1 MSVSTLKRSGST
13 GKRALL
19 RTDSPTAM
27 EIGITRERV
36 TGESSSVPRD
46 FKALSVSK
54 KLARSVSQKF
64 KKKNKTVDNE
74 EEDGSHR
81 SLSSSGCLCFYG
93 SGGGCKVGA
102 DTMQDLVDGN
112 DNRRKSSAGE
122 ESMAYRAIS
131 VLGIEEARVDCF
143 SHNMAGRLWRRSSRK
158 GKGAELAHTS
168 DLSPC
173 FLPDDVLEMCL
184 ARLPFT
190 SLMNARLVCRKWRAL
205 TTSAHFM
212 ETRARGCYQSPCLF
226 VFGAVKAGFCSGQ
239 IHAFDV
245 CFGHWHRIRADML
258 QGRFSFSV
266 SSVGN
271 DIYVV
276 GGCSSLRNFG
286 RLDKSSSKT
295 HKSVMVYSPITG
307 SWRKVAPMKSAR
319 SVPILGVFEVSSSS
333 IFFQNRQNWQDVRL
347 SRSRIRGVSDVYED
361 PHRFSLRRQLRE
373 PSTENEF
380 PVESF
385 RKSFKL
391 VEQETDHLDRK
402 DCKRFILITVGGQ
415 GLWDEPLD
423 TGEIYD
429 PLSNKWLEITRLPGD
444 LGVVSSGVVCKGR
457 FYVYSE
463 MSKLA
468 AYDIEQGHWVL
479 IQTAHLPPRLHEYH
493 PKLVSC
499 SDRLFLL
506 CVSWCERDGQF
517 NRREKA
523 VRKLWE
529 LDLAQHTWAEVSR
542 HPDAPMDWN
551 AAFVADK
558 GKVYGMEMF
567 KVFGQV
573 LDFLTVCDISKPSEM
588 KWAWISRKHLAHELD
603 ASSCMTK
610 SMVVLHL

>member
-1 MSVSTLKRSGST
+1 MSESILKRSGST

-19 RTDSPTAM
+19 RTNSSTAM
-27 EIGITRERV
+27 EIGTAAERV
-36 TGESSSVPRD
+36 AGESSSVPQD

-64 KKKNKTVDNE
+64 KKKNKTVDDE
-74 EEDGSHR
+74 EENGNQR
-81 SLSSSGCLCFYG
+81 KLSSSRCLCLYG
-93 SGGGCKVGA
+93 KGGGCKVGA
-102 DTMQDLVDGN
+102 DTMEDFVDGN

-122 ESMAYRAIS
+122 ECLVYRAIS
-131 VLGIEEARVDCF
+131 VSGIEEARVDCF
-143 SHNMAGRLWRRSSRK
+143 SYGMARRLWRRSSRK
-158 GKGAELAHTS
+158 GKGAELAQTCA
-168 DLSPC
+168 LSPC
-173 FLPDDVLEMCL
+173 LLPDDVLEMCL

-190 SLMNARLVCRKWRAL
+190 SLMNARLVCRKWRTL

-212 ETRARGCYQSPCLF
+212 EMRARGCYQTPCLF

-245 CFGHWHRIRADML
+245 SLGEWHRIRADML

-266 SSVGN
+266 ASVGN
-271 DIYVV
+271 EIYVV
-276 GGCSSLRNFG
+276 GGCSSMRNFG

-295 HKSVMVYSPITG
+295 HKSVMVFRPITG
-307 SWRKVAPMKSAR
+307 FWQKVAPMQSAR

-333 IFFQNRQNWQDVRL
+333 TFFQSRQNWQDVGL
-347 SRSRIRGVSDVYED
+347 SRSQTRGVSDVYED

-373 PSTENEF
+373 PYTESEF
-380 PVESF
+380 QVESF

-391 VEQETDHLDRK
+391 VKKETDHSDGK
-402 DCKRFILITVGGQ
+402 CCKRFILIAVGGQ

-429 PLSNKWLEITRLPGD
+429 PLSNKWLEIARLPGD
-444 LGVVSSGVVCKGR
+444 FGVVSSGVVCEGR

-463 MSKLA
+463 TSKLA
-468 AYDIEQGHWVL
+468 AYDIEQGQWFL
-479 IQTAHLPPRLHEYH
+479 IQIAHSPPRLHEYH

-499 SDRLFLL
+499 DDRLFLL
-506 CVSWCERDGQF
+506 CVSWCVRDGQF
-517 NRREKA
+517 NSREKA

-529 LDLAQHTWAEVSR
+529 LDLTHRTWAEVSR
-542 HPDAPMDWN
+542 HPDAPMDRN
-551 AAFVADK
+551 AAFVGDN

-573 LDFLTVCDISKPSEM
+573 LDFLTVCDISKPLEM

-603 ASSCMTK
+603 ASSCLTK

>member
-13 GKRALL
+13 GKKTLL
-19 RTDSPTAM
+19 LTNSSTVMKVGMA
-27 EIGITRERV
+27 TERV

-46 FKALSVSK
+46 FKALCVSK

-64 KKKNKTVDNE
+64 KKKNKTVDNG
-74 EEDGSHR
+74 EEDGNHR
-81 SLSSSGCLCFYG
+81 RLSSSGCLCLYG
-93 SGGGCKVGA
+93 KGGGCKVGA
-102 DTMQDLVDGN
+102 DTTEEFLDGN

-122 ESMAYRAIS
+122 ECMAYRAIS
-131 VLGIEEARVDCF
+131 VSGIEEARVDCF
-143 SHNMAGRLWRRSSRK
+143 AYGMAGRLWRRSRK
-158 GKGAELAHTS
+158 GKEIEPAQTS
-168 DLSPC
+168 CLSPC
-173 FLPDDVLEMCL
+173 LLPDDVLEMCL

-190 SLMNARLVCRKWRAL
+190 SLMNARRVCQKWKAL

-212 ETRARGCYQSPCLF
+212 EMRARGGYQSPCLF

-245 CFGHWHRIRADML
+245 SSDKWHRIRADML

-266 SSVGN
+266 ASVG
-271 DIYVV
+271 DEIYVV

-295 HKSVMVYSPITG
+295 HKSVMVFSPITG
-307 SWRKVAPMKSAR
+307 SCRKVASMKSAR
-319 SVPILGVFEVSSSS
+319 SLPIIGVFEVSSGCS
-333 IFFQNRQNWQDVRL
+333 ISQSRQDGQDVHL
-347 SRSRIRGVSDVYED
+347 SRSRRGVSDVYED

-373 PSTENEF
+373 PNNESEF

-391 VEQETDHLDRK
+391 VKHEVDHSDRK
-402 DCKRFILITVGGQ
+402 NCMRFILIAVGGQ

-429 PLSNKWLEITRLPGD
+429 PVSNKWLEIARLPGD
-444 LGVVSSGVVCKGR
+444 FGVVSSGIVCKGR
-457 FYVYSE
+457 FYAYSE
-463 MSKLA
+463 TNKLA
-468 AYDIEQGHWVL
+468 AYDIEQGQWVL
-479 IQTAHLPPRLHEYH
+479 IQTSHFPPRLHEYH

-499 SDRLFLL
+499 NDRLLML

-529 LDLAQHTWAEVSR
+529 LDLTHRAWAEVSR

-573 LDFLTVCDISKPSEM
+573 LDFLTVCDISKPSEI
-588 KWAWISRKHLAHELD
+588 KWSWISRKHLAHELD
-603 ASSCMTK
+603 ASSCLTK